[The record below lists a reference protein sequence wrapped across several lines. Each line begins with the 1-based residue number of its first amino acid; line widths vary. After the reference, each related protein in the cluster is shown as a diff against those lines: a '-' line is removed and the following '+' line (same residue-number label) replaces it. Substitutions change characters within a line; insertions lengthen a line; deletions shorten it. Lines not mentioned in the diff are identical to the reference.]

1 MDQLHGTPVT
11 SCISCSPVAL
21 TLALLLI
28 AAATLTPS
36 GGRAPGVGTL
46 CLGCGQMG
54 VPDLVLNIF
63 IFAPLGFV
71 LGRAGIRPLIVL
83 GIGLLLSSSIEAIQ
97 VFLPGRAPTLRDVL
111 TNALGCGLGGLTAVH
126 LRAWVAPGRRAVLLL
141 QWVPDQ
147 GHLERWKGTLR
158 EAYVGQTSVAGGPSR
173 TSAELQASLK
183 NSAHVRVVG
192 VAGPPTK
199 RLSAIFAVATDET
212 SEVLLIGPHGHDL
225 VVRVRRLAATWRM
238 DAPEF
243 RGTPQG
249 GCATVNG
256 VRHCVGRSTA
266 GSTWMLARS
275 YDGVPWWVQRLL
287 DSLTLFVLTLP
298 AGLLIR
304 GAPRAHALAVGAVI
318 LVGLPTVAWYS
329 GLALPSLWDWL
340 GVVLAIVCGALISTD
355 RLSASGWRRPRGRP
369 TPR

>member
-1 MDQLHGTPVT
+1 
-11 SCISCSPVAL
+11 
-21 TLALLLI
+21 
-28 AAATLTPS
+28 
-36 GGRAPGVGTL
+36 
-46 CLGCGQMG
+46 MG

-63 IFAPLGFV
+63 LFAPLGFV
-71 LGRAGIRPLIVL
+71 LGRGGIRPLIVL

-141 QWVPDQ
+141 WGAVGGILLAIWLTGTLLRFDPPANLYFGQWVPDQ

-158 EAYVGQTSVAGGPSR
+158 EAYVGQASVADGPSR
-173 TSAELQASLK
+173 ASAELQASLRE
-183 NSAHVRVVG
+183 SAHVRVVG
-192 VAGPPTK
+192 LAGPPTK
-199 RLSAIFAVATDET
+199 RLSAIFAVTTDEMA
-212 SEVLLIGPHGHDL
+212 EALLIGPHGDDL

-238 DAPEF
+238 DAPEFRFRDALRSIAPGTPLAIEF

-340 GVVLAIVCGALISTD
+340 GVVLAIGGGVLVNARLHPGARIS
-355 RLSASGWRRPRGRP
+355 RASEIPAAH
-369 TPR
+369 